1 MCFFGKSSQ
10 KSSLF
15 DILERKEYVLD
26 RNSKFWKKSK
36 KSKILKGLVHGF
48 TCILGKS
55 SHKRSLY
62 DILDRREWFL
72 DRNSSLKQV
81 QKI

>member
-1 MCFFGKSSQ
+1 MVLAKNQPFSYMYFFGKSSQ

-48 TCILGKS
+48 CQKS
-55 SHKRSLY
+55 TF
-62 DILDRREWFL
+62 FL
-72 DRNSSLKQV
+72 CV
-81 QKI
+81 FFGEI

>member
-48 TCILGKS
+48 CKKIEVFL
-55 SHKRSLY
+55 HLY
-62 DILDRREWFL
+62 FRE
-72 DRNSSLKQV
+72 
-81 QKI
+81 I